1 MQACNAQFMAI
12 GARGVS
18 ILFASGD
25 MGVYGR
31 TGPGLS
37 HEKPFHPD
45 FPAASPYITAVGGT
59 DFVTMGVVGP
69 EKAWSAGGGGFSNAF
84 AIPAFQ
90 TDAVA
95 AYKASA
101 DANLP
106 AQKLWNNTGRGY
118 PDISALGGQ
127 KTPYCVVVNGG
138 AEGVAGTSASSPTAS
153 SVFARVNGVRLKAGK
168 PVLGFLNPFIYQN
181 SAAFNDVTSG
191 CNTGG
196 GSGSNCFTATK
207 GWDPATG
214 WGTPNFKALSAAA
227 MAMFE

>member
-118 PDISALGGQ
+118 PDIRYLSSNRPDHSFYYRPDGTTIFMHFYNLELALLQ
-127 KTPYCVVVNGG
+127 
-138 AEGVAGTSASSPTAS
+138 
-153 SVFARVNGVRLKAGK
+153 
-168 PVLGFLNPFIYQN
+168 
-181 SAAFNDVTSG
+181 
-191 CNTGG
+191 
-196 GSGSNCFTATK
+196 NCF
-207 GWDPATG
+207 
-214 WGTPNFKALSAAA
+214 LS
-227 MAMFE
+227 

>member
-118 PDISALGGQ
+118 PDISALGGEVN
-127 KTPYCVVVNGG
+127 PYCVVNQGKFI
-138 AEGVAGTSASSPTAS
+138 GVAGTSASCPVAAGI
-153 SVFARVNGVRLKAGK
+153 FAQLNNVRLAKGGK
-168 PVLGFLNPFIYQN
+168 PLGFLNPWIYQN
-181 SAAFNDVTSG
+181 GDAFNDVTAGVNHGDGDLGFKAIS
-191 CNTGG
+191 
-196 GSGSNCFTATK
+196 
-207 GWDPATG
+207 GWDPASG
-214 WGTPNFKALSAAA
+214 LGTPNYGKLVDRL
-227 MAMFE
+227 